1 MNTVITIAREVFNLL
16 YPNLC
21 PGCHTPLV
29 HGEELVCSA
38 CLYQMPRT
46 NYSKQPGNMVE
57 KTFWGRLPNCEAMA
71 MYRFEK
77 ASRLQHL
84 IHALKYKGRSDVA
97 FYLGRQ
103 LGFELQG
110 TVFEQ
115 SEVLI
120 PVPLHPKRQ
129 AQRGYNQ
136 SEFLARGIASVLQK
150 PVISQVLQRK
160 ENTRTQTRK
169 QRYERWENLEGK
181 FCVQQPEL
189 IKGKQIL
196 LVDDVLTTGA
206 TLEAAAL
213 ALFDVPSVHVRIAV
227 LAHA

>member
-1 MNTVITIAREVFNLL
+1 
-16 YPNLC
+16 
-21 PGCHTPLV
+21 
-29 HGEELVCSA
+29 
-38 CLYQMPRT
+38 
-46 NYSKQPGNMVE
+46 
-57 KTFWGRLPNCEAMA
+57 
-71 MYRFEK
+71 
-77 ASRLQHL
+77 
-84 IHALKYKGRSDVA
+84 
-97 FYLGRQ
+97 
-103 LGFELQG
+103 LQG

-136 SEFLARGIASVLQK
+136 SEFLARGIGSVLQK
-150 PVISQVLQRK
+150 PVISHVLQRK

-189 IKGKQIL
+189 ITGKQLL

-213 ALFDVPSVHVRIAV
+213 ALFDVPSIHIRIAV